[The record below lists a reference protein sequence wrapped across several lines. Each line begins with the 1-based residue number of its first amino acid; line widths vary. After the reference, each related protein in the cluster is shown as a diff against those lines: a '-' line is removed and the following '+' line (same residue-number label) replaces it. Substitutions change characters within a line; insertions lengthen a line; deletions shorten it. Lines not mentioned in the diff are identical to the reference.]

1 MNTKQPVNCK
11 ISRRDFLKIAGTGG
25 ATAAFLG
32 NLPKVQKAM
41 AQSEGSAYNLTDPAR
56 QVYSVCQQ
64 CNTQCGIKVKIVDG
78 VAVKIEGNPY
88 SPWNL
93 VPQMAYDTP
102 LADMGKLDA
111 PLCPKGQAGLQSA
124 YDPFRITQVLK
135 RAGKRGENKWV
146 TIPFDQAITE
156 IVEGG
161 KIFADVSGEGNRE
174 VEGLRSLR
182 ALTDAKIMKDMNS
195 AIGKIRSEK
204 DVEKKKELIEQ
215 FKTDFAADLDKMI
228 DPEHPDFGPK
238 NNQILYFWGRK
249 KGGRSDIAHRLFG
262 SGLGTT
268 NRHGHTT
275 VCQGSLYFSGKS
287 MGDQWDAA
295 TAKFTGGAKAYWQG
309 DTASADFV
317 IFVGASPFEANYGPT
332 NRVPRITERYAS
344 GEMKFAVIDPRLSKI
359 AGKAWKWLPN
369 NPGSEGAIALA
380 MIQWVIANERF
391 DAKYLALANKAA
403 SAGAKEPTWSNA
415 SWLVKIDPEKGT
427 PGKFLRGSE
436 LKLVEKVEEKKD
448 DKTIVTY
455 VAMPSDG
462 AEPVVYVTDPFVV
475 LDVDGNPV
483 LFDPNDAD
491 RPVVA
496 GQLFVEN
503 ATLGE
508 FTVKTSL
515 QILKE
520 SANQKTIEEFAEI
533 AGLRAKDIE
542 DLAFEFTSHGKNAC
556 VDIHRGVSQHTNGY
570 YNVISWYNLALLIG
584 NFDWRG
590 GQVYASTY
598 DLSGAKAEGPFLFS
612 KADSGALAPF
622 GLSSIRHDAKY
633 EESTIFMDL
642 PEEQRYPAKRN
653 WYPLASD
660 VYEEIIP
667 SAGDMYP
674 YPIKAAFMYM
684 GSPVYSLPG
693 GHKWI
698 EILQDVEKIPL
709 FVANDIIVGETSMYA
724 DYIFPDVSYLERW
737 EFGGSHPNITFK
749 VQGIRNPVIAPLTG
763 TVKVYG
769 QEMALQ
775 FEAMLMAIAE
785 KLELPNFG
793 PNGLGEGVDYTH
805 PDDLYLRMVMN
816 LAYGEKKELEDA
828 VPEATPEEI
837 ELFIQSRSHLPK
849 AVFDPERWQ
858 KITGDLW
865 PRVITV
871 MARAG
876 RFQAYE
882 KGYPGDGVHTGSF
895 DEPYVIPTGT
905 KYGKLINMYLEKN
918 TGVKYAGTGKTISG
932 IPTYVEPYMSFDGT
946 VLDDSGDGYDLK
958 MITYKDV
965 RQTKSRLSSNYWLKA
980 SMPENF
986 LVMNTKDA
994 KKRHLKDGDK
1004 VYITSA
1010 SNPDGE
1016 WDFGATGKRR
1026 IEGKVS
1032 VVEGMRPGVVAFALG
1047 FGHWAN
1053 GAHDITIDGTTIT
1066 GDERRL
1072 EGFHANAAMRTDP
1085 LVTNTCLLDPVG
1097 GSAVFYDTQVKVEKV

>member
-1 MNTKQPVNCK
+1 MNPKQPTNCK
-11 ISRRDFLKIAGTGG
+11 MSRRDFLKLAGVGG

-32 NLPKVQKAM
+32 SLPKVQKAM
-41 AQSEGSAYNLTDPAR
+41 AKAEGSAYNLTDPAM

-93 VPQMAYDTP
+93 VPHMAYETP

-135 RAGKRGENKWV
+135 RAGKRGENKWFTV
-146 TIPFDQAITE
+146 PFEQAISE

-161 KIFADVSGEGNRE
+161 KLFADVAGEENRE
-174 VEGLRSLR
+174 VEGLRALR
-182 ALTDAKIMKDMNS
+182 ALTDAQVMKDMNS

-204 DVEKKKELIEQ
+204 DIEKKKALVEQ

-249 KGGRSDIAHRLFG
+249 KGGRSDIAHRFFG

-287 MGDQWDAA
+287 MSDQWDAA
-295 TAKFTGGAKAYWQG
+295 TAKFTGGAKAYWMG

-317 IFVGASPFEANYGPT
+317 IFVGASPFEGNYGPT
-332 NRVPRITERYAS
+332 NRVPRITDRYAT
-344 GEMKFAVIDPRLSKI
+344 GDMKFAVIDPRLSKI

-369 NPGSEGAIALA
+369 KPGSEGAIALA
-380 MIQWVIANERF
+380 LIQWIIANERF
-391 DAKYLALANKAA
+391 DSKYLALANKAA
-403 SAGAKEPTWSNA
+403 SAAAKEPTWCNA

-436 LKLVEKVEEKKD
+436 LKLVEKKEEEVDGKKV
-448 DKTIVTY
+448 VTY
-455 VAMPSDG
+455 LTTPSDG
-462 AEPVVYVTDPFVV
+462 TEPVVYATDPFVV
-475 LDVDGNPV
+475 LDADSNPV
-483 LFDPNDAD
+483 MFDPNDAD
-491 RPVVA
+491 RAVVA

-503 ATLGE
+503 VTVGE
-508 FTVKTSL
+508 FIVKSGL

-520 SANQKTIEEFAEI
+520 SANAKTIEEWSEI
-533 AGLRAKDIE
+533 SGVRVKDLE

-612 KADSGALAPF
+612 KADPGALVPF
-622 GLSSIRHDAKY
+622 GLSLIRHDAKY
-633 EESTIFMDL
+633 EESTIYMNL
-642 PEEQRYPAKRN
+642 PEDQHYPAKRN

-709 FVANDIIVGETSMYA
+709 YVANDIIIGETSMYA

-749 VQGIRNPVIAPLTG
+749 VQGVRNPVIAPLTG

-769 QEMALQ
+769 QEMAMQ
-775 FEAMLMAIAE
+775 FESLLLGLAE

-793 PNGLGEGVDYTH
+793 PSGLGEGVNYNH

-837 ELFIQSRSHLPK
+837 DLFIKSRSHLPK

-858 KITGDLW
+858 KITGELW
-865 PRVITV
+865 SRVVTV
-871 MARAG
+871 MARGG

-882 KGYPGDGVHTGSF
+882 KGYPGDGVRTGSF
-895 DEPYVIPTGT
+895 DEPYVVPTGT
-905 KYGKLINMYLEKN
+905 KFGKMINMYLEKN
-918 TGVKYAGTGKTISG
+918 TGVKHAGTGKSLSP
-932 IPTYVEPYMSFDGT
+932 IPTFVEPYMGFDGN
-946 VLDDSGDGYDLK
+946 VIDDEKDGYDLK
-958 MITYKDV
+958 LITY
-965 RQTKSRLSSNYWLKA
+965 REIAQTKSRTQGNYWLKA
-980 SMPENF
+980 ILPENF
-986 LVMNTKDA
+986 LLMNSIDA
-994 KKRHLKDGDK
+994 EKRGLKSGDS
-1004 VYITSA
+1004 IHISSA
-1010 SNPDGE
+1010 SNPNGE
-1016 WDFGATGKRR
+1016 WDFGNGQKRD
-1026 IEGKVS
+1026 IVGKVK
-1032 VVEGMRPGVVAFALG
+1032 VVEGMRPGVIAFALG
-1047 FGHWAN
+1047 FGHWAY
-1053 GAHDITIDGTTIT
+1053 GSQDMTIDGTTIL
-1066 GDERRL
+1066 GDERRF

-1085 LVTNTCLLDPVG
+1085 IVTNTCLFDPVG
-1097 GSAVFYDTQVKVEKV
+1097 GSAVFYDTLVKVEKA